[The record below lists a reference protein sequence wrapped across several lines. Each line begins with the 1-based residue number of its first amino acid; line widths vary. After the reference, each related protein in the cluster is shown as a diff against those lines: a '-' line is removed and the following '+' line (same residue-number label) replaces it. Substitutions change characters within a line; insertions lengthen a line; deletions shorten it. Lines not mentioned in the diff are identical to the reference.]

1 MVDRVADEL
10 DDRREDLLGDG
21 LVELRTREI
30 EIEVHRLARGR
41 PQPSHHQRE
50 RLEHLG
56 HMHHPELQDRLTKV
70 AYPAAVL
77 VHRVPEITN
86 VDAVGGERLDGTLD
100 PMTRDDDRAELRQRP
115 LEAVDAHA
123 DDPAP
128 PAAAGVRA
136 DRGDHGRVHAP
147 GQGAEPLARS
157 HHDRIGS
164 RSMWGQTPIEAGH
177 EQPRRQRVEVHA
189 GGGRVRVV
197 LERVDGDACVS
208 VHDTGRGIAPEALP
222 RVFDRYS
229 RAIDDEHEVVGSGLG
244 LMIVKQTVEA
254 HGGRVG
260 VRSEEGEGS
269 TCWFRIPLAAS
280 RAA

>member
-1 MVDRVADEL
+1 
-10 DDRREDLLGDG
+10 
-21 LVELRTREI
+21 
-30 EIEVHRLARGR
+30 
-41 PQPSHHQRE
+41 
-50 RLEHLG
+50 
-56 HMHHPELQDRLTKV
+56 
-70 AYPAAVL
+70 
-77 VHRVPEITN
+77 
-86 VDAVGGERLDGTLD
+86 
-100 PMTRDDDRAELRQRP
+100 
-115 LEAVDAHA
+115 
-123 DDPAP
+123 
-128 PAAAGVRA
+128 
-136 DRGDHGRVHAP
+136 
-147 GQGAEPLARS
+147 
-157 HHDRIGS
+157 
-164 RSMWGQTPIEAGH
+164 
-177 EQPRRQRVEVHA
+177 
-189 GGGRVRVV
+189 V